1 MNARLKYARLVLS
14 GRKLKL
20 LSTATYQKSRLST
33 SLFSPTAEHEALRDM
48 VRSFVEAEVEPQA
61 VEFNKH
67 EKFNIDLFRKL
78 GDLGLHGITVD
89 SQYGGSEMDAVAAV
103 IVHGKIVSDCAY
115 CDVFSLVLIDC
126 LRVSKKLVN
135 MKTTKVRINL
145 LIKYFRGTFGF

>member
-1 MNARLKYARLVLS
+1 MNACLKCVRLVLS

-20 LSTATYQKSRLST
+20 LSTASYQKSRLST

-48 VRSFVEAEVEPQA
+48 VRSFVQAEVEPQA

-78 GDLGLHGITVD
+78 GDLGLLGITVD

-103 IVHGKIVSDCAY
+103 IVHGKIIADCAY
-115 CDVFSLVLIDC
+115 SDLFSLVLIDC
-126 LRVSKKLVN
+126 LCVLKSW
-135 MKTTKVRINL
+135 
-145 LIKYFRGTFGF
+145 